1 MDFRGFSLISNS
13 LDKLGKTAAVIAAV
27 STVFS
32 NLSFLFFPIWIM
44 LFLESSWASDHHGL
58 SVLFVCL
65 PILLGII
72 LGFISSIACTQ
83 VLQKVRANSKRIL
96 YMCVFNKEG
105 DPSNFKLGA
114 GVATSYIE
122 TASFCCRSIVSEI
135 INEFSKF
142 FSTIMFVISVVGFFH
157 PKNLIFFLAWFL
169 IFSLA
174 SVYLSKKDSA
184 KVSDS
189 VKSTAKVSSHII
201 DTFNNYELVRLSN
214 EVDHEVEKLN
224 TALEEESKVYNAAL
238 YEQEASSLVQKTM
251 IVFMIAAF
259 SYINLSYSGASID
272 HLKSF
277 LPMIYILFF
286 SSMQLESFG
295 KNVTSFLEYRNKLS
309 FLIEELEYPST
320 ANSRKP
326 TDSSLIGL
334 NKNFTVELD
343 NVDFHY
349 LASSP
354 IIKNCSM
361 KLYSG
366 ERVVIAG
373 ASGAGKSTLVKL
385 LRGTIQPVKGKIIID
400 SYNIRDCSEEFLL
413 KIIYYIPQNCSI
425 LNRSLKENLLYGLHL
440 NIDEKLLYK
449 ALDIFKLKHLL
460 DRDQGL
466 DTVLNEKGSNL
477 SGGERQRIALAR
489 AYLASP
495 KVLILDEA
503 TAAIDSESE
512 DLIFHVLSEK
522 FKDSLVITIA
532 HRASSFFDAD
542 KVFFIQSGKVTL
554 IGDIKDAHLHAGFSR
569 LHGIRK
575 H

>member
-272 HLKSF
+272 NLKSF

-449 ALDIFKLKHLL
+449 ALDIFNLKHLL

-569 LHGIRK
+569 LHGIKK